1 MEFQLDTSQ
10 PWSHKLGLEGVEE
23 ILQNVRV
30 ILDTPKGTLPLDRNF
45 GIDWSLVDLPTPVAV
60 QKLKAEV
67 VATVERYEPRVKIT
81 EIEISPNEDGKLIIR
96 LKGRIL
102 SD

>member
-10 PWSHKLGLEGVEE
+10 PWNYRLGLEGVEE

-45 GIDWSLVDLPTPVAV
+45 GIDWSLVDLPIPVV
-60 QKLKAEV
+60 MQKLKAEV
-67 VATVERYEPRVKIT
+67 VATVEKYEPRVKIT